1 MERSSRSPDETRIIE
16 TDVLILGAGAAG
28 CGAAIAA
35 RELGAK
41 VLLLDKGKL
50 ESAGCL
56 GGGNDHF
63 MAVLNSGAELD
74 STEALVGYYQA
85 PSGGLSPKLIAER
98 WAKAM
103 PAVIELLLDI
113 GIRFVTNEDGSWLRT
128 VGFGQPG
135 NWWINLENGESCKR
149 RLAKK
154 IRSMGVDVL
163 DHIMVTKLLLGD
175 GRIAGCTGFNVLDG
189 TYYALRAKKVVLAL
203 GNDATRGWTN
213 STGNPYNIWRY
224 PYNTGSQFVLAYEAG
239 VRLLNLDQQLA
250 TLIPK
255 GFGAPGM
262 NGINSMGGHE
272 LNALG
277 ERFMGK
283 YDPMWENGLRV
294 NQVGGTYQ
302 ELVEG
307 KGPPF
312 YLDMRHLNK
321 DDVRHLQYVLM
332 PGDKATYL
340 DYCAQKGINFA
351 DHPLEVELS
360 ELCFTGRIRTDDDLE
375 TDVSG
380 LFNGCV
386 FVGFSGAM
394 CGGYSAGIRAAKASL
409 RTADLAPID
418 QQQVSREEERVFGP
432 LHLDRGM
439 GYTEFERAIRLV
451 MNYYMGYRRNQQ
463 GMELALE
470 KLAYLDTHAG
480 NLKAEDFRD
489 LMKVGESMQLLRM
502 CQLATTASLE
512 RKESGR
518 SVYRRTDYPNLN
530 PDLNRPLATWRENDQ
545 QVFSWGL

>member
-1 MERSSRSPDETRIIE
+1 MERSSRFPDETRVVE

-28 CGAAIAA
+28 CGAAVAA

-50 ESAGCL
+50 ESSGCL

-63 MAVLNSGAELD
+63 MAVLNSGAEMD
-74 STEALVGYYQA
+74 STQALVEYYKA
-85 PSGGLSPKLIAER
+85 PSGGHTPKLIAEG

-103 PAVIELLLDI
+103 PAIIQLLLEI

-135 NWWINLENGESCKR
+135 NWWINLKNGDTCKR

-154 IRSMGVDVL
+154 IRSMGVGVL
-163 DHIMVTKLLLGD
+163 DHIMVTRLLVGD

-189 TYYALRAKKVVLAL
+189 TFCVLRAKKVVLAL

-239 VRLLNLDQQLA
+239 ARLLNLDQQLA

-307 KGPPF
+307 RGPPF

-321 DDVRHLQYVLM
+321 EEVRHLQYVLM

-340 DYCAQKGINFA
+340 DYCEQKGISFA

-360 ELCFTGRIRTDDDLE
+360 ELCFSGRIRTDDDFE

-380 LFNGCV
+380 LYNGCV

-394 CGGYSAGIRAAKASL
+394 CGGYSAGARAAGASL
-409 RTADLAPID
+409 RTAGPAPIEE
-418 QQQVSREEERVFGP
+418 QQVLQEKERVFGP
-432 LHLDRGM
+432 LYLDGGM
-439 GYTEFERAIRLV
+439 GYTEFERAVRQV
-451 MNYYMGYRRNQQ
+451 MNYYMGYRRNQK

-470 KLAYLDTHAG
+470 KLAYLDTFVG
-480 NLKAEDFRD
+480 NLKAHDFRD
-489 LMKVGESMQLLRM
+489 LMKVGESVQLRKM
-502 CQLATTASLE
+502 CELAARASLE

-518 SVYRRTDYPNLN
+518 AVYRRTDYPNLN
-530 PDLNRPLATWRENDQ
+530 PDLNKPLATWREDGRQ
-545 QVFSWGL
+545 MFSWGL